1 MDRNSVFQVDGVQG
15 CRLRS
20 STGIMVI
27 VWLLRG
33 LAFSVSF
40 IRHHVYLF
48 LLFSLEL
55 RQSTDELS
63 TSILRIRANSGK
75 AQKDGFNKMRHAGWG
90 LSLNPPGALQLMN
103 EES

>member
-1 MDRNSVFQVDGVQG
+1 
-15 CRLRS
+15 
-20 STGIMVI
+20 MVI

-33 LAFSVSF
+33 LAFSVPF

-63 TSILRIRANSGK
+63 TSILRIRANSSNT
-75 AQKDGFNKMRHAGWG
+75 QKRRIQQRCDTLAGVWMDSH
-90 LSLNPPGALQLMN
+90 LTLREHYNS
-103 EES
+103 